1 MLIAAAQASDTTRS
15 SDQYIERLRAG
26 WADPKLR
33 SSEEVMRI
41 GVLLGDALKKA
52 KRGREWL
59 DVTEEAYRLL
69 QKNEAAWRD
78 AAAKGNEREVFE
90 DQVRNWKRSL
100 QSELSYSDQYGLP
113 ELAIEALSELE
124 RDEGISEAARQ
135 SARNSKIRIAEG
147 QRR

>member
-1 MLIAAAQASDTTRS
+1 
-15 SDQYIERLRAG
+15 
-26 WADPKLR
+26 
-33 SSEEVMRI
+33 MRI